1 MKTQYGDI
9 SIFWP
14 ILFGLILAAFLLLI
28 IVKLKRLY
36 DNFRAPKITVYARL
50 LDKHENSAPIHQ
62 GGTKYDGFLL
72 FYI

>member
-36 DNFRAPKITVYARL
+36 DNFRAPKISVYARL
-50 LDKHENSAPIHQ
+50 LDKHENSARFIRAASVH
-62 GGTKYDGFLL
+62 KV
-72 FYI
+72 